1 LSEAQR
7 IELRKQHKRER
18 DKRICDRIKAVLLM
32 DKGWSPCKIAEA
44 LMLDEVTIYRHIQ
57 DYKTLNKLKPEN
69 GGSVEKLSL
78 EQSETLE
85 KHLEESSYTKV
96 KAICAYVNATFD
108 VEYTIAGMHSWL
120 KAHRFAY
127 KKPKGIP
134 AKADKALQEAF
145 VKAYE
150 IMKQATPVDE
160 PILFMDSSHPT
171 QETKF
176 SYGWIRKGK
185 DKLIPTTASRTRV
198 NISGALDLKNMKLVS
213 DTFET
218 INSDSVGVFLREIET
233 AYPTAPCIHVFCDQA
248 SYHKSDQ
255 TRRLIQ
261 HSRIKLHFLPPYSPN
276 LNPIERLWKV
286 MHEHVSNNRYFK
298 AAKEFRDQIDEFLNI
313 TFPQIASA
321 LRSTITDKF
330 QILHLAPSG

>member
-1 LSEAQR
+1 
-7 IELRKQHKRER
+7 
-18 DKRICDRIKAVLLM
+18 
-32 DKGWSPCKIAEA
+32 
-44 LMLDEVTIYRHIQ
+44 MLDEATIYRHIE
-57 DYKTLNKLKPEN
+57 DYKAIKKLKPEN
-69 GGSVEKLSL
+69 GGSTERLSSL
-78 EQSETLE
+78 QSAELE
-85 KHLEESSYTKV
+85 KHLEESTYIKV
-96 KAICAYVNATFD
+96 KEICIYVKTAFG

-120 KAHRFAY
+120 KAHRFVY

-145 VKAYE
+145 IKTYE
-150 IMKQATPVDE
+150 AMKQARPSDE

-198 NISGALDLKNMKLVS
+198 NITGALDLKNMRLVS

-218 INSDSVGVFLREIET
+218 IDSDSVGVFLREIET

-255 TRRLIQ
+255 TRRLIE
-261 HSRIKLHFLPPYSPN
+261 HSRIRLHFLPPYSPN

-286 MHEHVSNNRYFK
+286 MHEYVSNNRYFK
-298 AAKEFRDQIDEFLNI
+298 AAKEFRDKIDEFLNI
-313 TFPQIASA
+313 TFPQIADT

-330 QILHLAPSG
+330 QVLGLAPSG